1 MSKYIE
7 IKQSWEGAARSLI
20 ILLSDS
26 ATVKGKKFAEEE
38 IIKMGKALDKTEKL
52 LEKINSS
59 ISKVDPIVGKK
70 TSLN

>member
-20 ILLSDS
+20 ILLNDS

-38 IIKMGKALDKTEKL
+38 IIKMGKALDKTENL
-52 LEKINSS
+52 LENINSS

>member
-1 MSKYIE
+1 MSKHIE

-59 ISKVDPIVGKK
+59 ISKVDPIVCKK

>member
-1 MSKYIE
+1 MSKHIE

>member
-20 ILLSDS
+20 ILLNDS